1 MDYLKTGDLILFN
14 PQSKDLFSIISS
26 MIRIG
31 TQSNYTHIGMII
43 KDPSFIEPHLKG
55 LYVWESG
62 WEGEPD
68 PQDDKVKLGV
78 QITPLQEILDSYK
91 DGFISVRKI
100 NCDPKLFSN
109 DKLKDI
115 HNVVYKKPYD
125 IMPLNW
131 ILALF
136 RKDLNYQRTNRFW
149 CSALV
154 GYIYTKCGILKSET
168 DWCILRPS
176 DFSIM
181 CEHLKFEDDCSLDDK
196 EIKIKH

>member
-1 MDYLKTGDLILFN
+1 MNDLKTGDLILFN
-14 PQSKDLFSIISS
+14 SQSKNFFSIISS

-43 KDPSFIEPHLKG
+43 KDPSFIDTPLKG
-55 LYVWESG
+55 IYVWESG

-78 QITPLQEILDSYK
+78 QITPLQEIIESYK
-91 DGFISVRKI
+91 DGYISVRKI

-109 DKLKDI
+109 EKLKDI
-115 HNVVYKKPYD
+115 HKVVYEKPYD
-125 IMPLNW
+125 IMPIDW

-136 RKDLNYQRTNRFW
+136 RKDLNPQRTSRFW

-168 DWCILRPS
+168 DWSILRPS

-181 CEHLKFEDDCSLDDK
+181 FEHLKFEDDCYLDDK